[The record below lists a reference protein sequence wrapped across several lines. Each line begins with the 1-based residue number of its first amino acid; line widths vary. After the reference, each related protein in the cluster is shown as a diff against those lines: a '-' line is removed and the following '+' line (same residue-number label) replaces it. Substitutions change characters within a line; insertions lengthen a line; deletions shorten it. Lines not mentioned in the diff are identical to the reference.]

1 MAATTKTHMQLVTN
15 GLLNENPIFRLA
27 LSMCPAVGISTTVA
41 NGLLLGVAVLFV
53 QVFSSCTISLIKDYI
68 HPRIRIPTYT
78 LTIATWVTVID
89 LVLAAFLP
97 TAYKAM
103 GIFVRLIVAF
113 AIITMR
119 LEVFACR
126 NSIAASFWDGI
137 GMGLGFMF
145 GMVALGTVREILG
158 MGTFLGYDILGFRP
172 MLFFVLPAAGFFMVG
187 FMMAV
192 FNYMETV
199 YYRLAKRRREMKQL
213 DLKKSVPAMT
223 TVLSLIF
230 LFLLGGCNSHHFIKK
245 GELKSDRIV
254 LTFAG
259 PVDAAWAE
267 NKSNFTVNEKPD
279 PDILL
284 NIRSLQLDP
293 NRTRLTIIL
302 SDPVNRDLTHQVGVK
317 GIRSEGKNLG
327 SETYTVS
334 RPYFGY
340 LFGIFLGALLIQN
353 FVFSK
358 YLGLCVFFGTSQK
371 KSTAVGMGIT
381 FTFVIVF
388 ASLMSWLLYQ
398 LVLKPYRLDYLQ
410 IIVFIGLVSLTVQG
424 VDTIL
429 RKINPT
435 LFKAF
440 GVYLVLVIA
449 NCIVIAVPLILA
461 DNEYNI
467 FESLMLALGA
477 GLGFLLA
484 LFLMSS
490 VRDRLDLAD
499 IPVSYR
505 GLPIAFIVAGLFA
518 LSFMGF
524 SGMSIF

>member
-1 MAATTKTHMQLVTN
+1 
-15 GLLNENPIFRLA
+15 
-27 LSMCPAVGISTTVA
+27 
-41 NGLLLGVAVLFV
+41 V
-53 QVFSSCTISLIKDYI
+53 QVFSSCTIALIKDHI

-97 TAYKAM
+97 VAYKAM

-126 NSIAASFWDGI
+126 NSLGASFWDGI

-145 GMVALGTVREILG
+145 GMVTLGAVREILG
-158 MGTFLGYDILGFRP
+158 MGTFLGYDVLGFRP
-172 MLFFVLPAAGFFMVG
+172 MLFFVLPAAGFFLVG
-187 FMMAV
+187 FMMAT

-199 YYRLAKRRREMKQL
+199 YRRWAKRR
-213 DLKKSVPAMT
+213 DAMRKGVAALAA
-223 TVLSLIF
+223 VLPLVA
-230 LFLLGGCNSHHFIKK
+230 LLLMGGCNRPQFVQKA
-245 GELKSDRIV
+245 EFRAADQIV
-254 LTFAG
+254 LIFAG

-267 NKSNFTVNEKPD
+267 DRAHFTVNETTD

-284 NIRSLQLDP
+284 DIRQARLDP
-293 NRTRLTIIL
+293 DRRRLTITL
-302 SDPVNRDLTHQVGVK
+302 AEALNQDRPHQVVARD
-317 GIRSEGKNLG
+317 IRADGKNLG
-327 SETYTVS
+327 TASCTVA
-334 RPYFGY
+334 RHYLGY

-381 FTFVIVF
+381 FTAVIVF
-388 ASLMSWLLYQ
+388 ASLMSWFFYQ
-398 LVLKPYRLDYLQ
+398 FVLKPFRLDHLQ

-424 VDTIL
+424 VDTVL
-429 RKINPT
+429 RKINPA

-449 NCIVIAVPLILA
+449 NCIVIAVPLMLA
-461 DNEYNI
+461 DNEYNLL
-467 FESLMLALGA
+467 ESLMLALGA

-490 VRDRLDLAD
+490 VRERLELANV
-499 IPVSYR
+499 PVSYR